1 VLQRETQDYLF
12 VGKNRFKNKMPL
24 SKGLNTAFSVF
35 NHKKP
40 LVFSVALCDL
50 CGEKGLVS
58 GFPNTIVFALLPYAG
73 GTPARAHVCG
83 TLRTSAVKMI

>member
-1 VLQRETQDYLF
+1 
-12 VGKNRFKNKMPL
+12 
-24 SKGLNTAFSVF
+24 
-35 NHKKP
+35 
-40 LVFSVALCDL
+40 VAL

-83 TLRTSAVKMI
+83 ENDLGFGSSHKKKIFVFSVALCDLCGENVLEVGFPNKNSF